1 MLEEVARAR
10 RTRALGRFRG
20 VCASAG
26 LVALPLLGCST
37 YDASLLIAS
46 NAGPDAAVT
55 AGGASAG
62 GAGGEN
68 AGGASSGTGAQGG
81 LPSPPGSDGDAGA
94 AGQGAGAS
102 AGAGAGTSG
111 SDGASG
117 ASSAGSGGTLSG
129 GGSGGSGVAGAVAAA
144 GSTSTDTFELIDDF
158 EDGDAVILPLH
169 KRNGPWYVFHDSTTS
184 GTESPFTIALL
195 SSARAASL
203 YALHFTASGFTDWGA
218 GVGANFLVVDL
229 AGKKVAYDVSAYRGI
244 QFYAK
249 IASGTQ
255 STLKLFV
262 PTTYSDPDGGK
273 CSGTVDGTRC
283 GDHLYCQI
291 GSLKTDWALYTCQFS
306 DLAQQGFG
314 LAQSALDPT
323 SVYSVQFTLSNKVPK
338 VIAVD
343 IWIDD
348 VAFIKK

>member
-1 MLEEVARAR
+1 MLEEVARAC

-20 VCASAG
+20 VCASAS
-26 LVALPLLGCST
+26 LIAWPLLGCSI
-37 YDASLLIAS
+37 YDDSLLSAS
-46 NAGPDAAVT
+46 KAGPDAAVT
-55 AGGASAG
+55 AGGA
-62 GAGGEN
+62 GAASVEN
-68 AGGASSGTGAQGG
+68 AGGASSGAGAQGG
-81 LPSPPGSDGDAGA
+81 VPSPPGSDEDAGA

-102 AGAGAGTSG
+102 AGAGTGTSG
-111 SDGASG
+111 ADGASG
-117 ASSAGSGGTLSG
+117 ASSAGSGGTLSA
-129 GGSGGSGVAGAVAAA
+129 GGSGVAGAVAAA
-144 GSTSTDTFELIDDF
+144 GSTSTETFELIDDF
-158 EDGDAVILPLH
+158 EDRDAFILPLQ
-169 KRNGPWYVFHDSTTS
+169 KRNGPWYVFSDSTPS
-184 GTESPFTIALL
+184 AIESPFTIALL
-195 SSARAASL
+195 SAPNLRAGSL
-203 YALHFTASGFTDWGA
+203 AALHFTASGFTDWGA

-244 QFYAK
+244 QFYAR
-249 IASGTQ
+249 IASGAQ
-255 STLKLFV
+255 ATLKLFV

-306 DLAQQGFG
+306 ALVQQGFG

-323 SVYSVQFTLSNKVPK
+323 SVYSIQFTLSTKVLP
-338 VIAVD
+338 VD

>member
-1 MLEEVARAR
+1 
-10 RTRALGRFRG
+10 
-20 VCASAG
+20 
-26 LVALPLLGCST
+26 LGCST

-55 AGGASAG
+55 AGGAPAG

-94 AGQGAGAS
+94 AGQGAGA
-102 AGAGAGTSG
+102 GAGAGTSG

-117 ASSAGSGGTLSG
+117 ASSAGSGGTLSS
-129 GGSGGSGVAGAVAAA
+129 GGSGGAGVAGSVAASGA
-144 GSTSTDTFELIDDF
+144 TSTETFELIDDF

-169 KRNGPWYVFHDSTTS
+169 KRNGPWYVFHDSTTA
-184 GTESPFTIALL
+184 GTESPFTISPL
-195 SSARAASL
+195 SPARAASL
-203 YALHFTASGFTDWGA
+203 SALHFTASGFTDWGA
-218 GVGANFLVVDL
+218 GVGANFLLVDL

-255 STLKLFV
+255 STLKLLV

-273 CSGTVDGTRC
+273 CDDTVTAKRC
-283 GDHLYCQI
+283 SDHLFCTI
-291 GSLKTDWALYTCQFS
+291 APLKTDWALYTCQFS
-306 DLAQQGFG
+306 DLVQQGFG
-314 LAQSALDPT
+314 LVQSALDPT
-323 SVYSVQFTLSNKVPK
+323 SVYSIQFTLSTKVPK
-338 VIAVD
+338 VLLVD